1 MNTDRLSSLE
11 KLNTIAID
19 EFGYLVL
26 ALEIHSCFRIAL
38 GITFS
43 YSLQDL
49 SCCSILIDIPYLCNK
64 NLRSLSFAYKV
75 YQKFRVPEGLK
86 NVPTLSFVRLALA
99 ILSNKGPDNRWE
111 FMRKVLEKEGIGK
124 VINLIIFSTFYYF
137 SKENF
142 LKNNNNNGRFGSME
156 NGLSFIITTDLELTK
171 DFWRRHQYSI
181 AQTFI
186 FNRTNL
192 AIIDETVVKL
202 LKVIEKVDN
211 EIIEVKDLMH
221 RLTLDV
227 LGRAAFGF
235 DFNLR

>member
-124 VINLIIFSTFYYF
+124 IWFNGEWFIIYHY
-137 SKENF
+137 N
-142 LKNNNNNGRFGSME
+142 RFGTYKRCIFE
-156 NGLSFIITTDLELTK
+156 NRLDYFYSTNVAISNVD

-221 RLTLDV
+221 
-227 LGRAAFGF
+227 
-235 DFNLR
+235 